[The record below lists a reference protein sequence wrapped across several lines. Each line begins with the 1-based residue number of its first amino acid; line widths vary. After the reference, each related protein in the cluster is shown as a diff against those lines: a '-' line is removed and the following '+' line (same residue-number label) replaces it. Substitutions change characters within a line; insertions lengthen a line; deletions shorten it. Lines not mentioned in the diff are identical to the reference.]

1 MSEQKTHH
9 ADKTSRA
16 PKTGAP
22 RTAPTMASMAAAI
35 HAAKVRASE
44 KNAGKNAEKSTE
56 KPAGK
61 NTEKSTEKNAVK
73 NGAPKK
79 GAQKNNV
86 DRKNSSNASR
96 SNRRGGGT
104 GRAHKQG
111 NSKGNQQGGNKG
123 NQQQNHPAPRRY
135 EPFIPEVITYPEELP
150 VSERRDDIMNAIRDN
165 QVVIIA
171 GETGSGKTTQI
182 PKMCLELGL
191 GEKGLIGHTQP
202 RRLAARSVAERI
214 AEELGQKIGETVGY
228 QVRFTSEV
236 GEHSAIKLMTD
247 GILLAEIQ
255 NDKLLRR
262 YSTLIIDEAHE
273 RSLNIDFILG
283 YLKRIL
289 PQRPDLKVIITS
301 ATIDPERFA
310 RHFSP
315 SYVPGQGIV
324 DENLSDEEREI
335 AEAILPDDAPP
346 IIEVSG
352 RTYPVEIR
360 YRPLEGDELYL
371 DDEEVDEDR
380 DPTDAILDAIKE
392 LSKEAPGDILIFFSG
407 EREIRDAKDAIE
419 AMVAKS
425 PRLNYEV
432 LPLYARL
439 SLAEQHRVFSPGSRP
454 RIVLATNVAET
465 SLTVPGIKYVI
476 DTGTARIS
484 RYSART
490 KVQRLPIERISQAS
504 ANQRSGRCGRVSDG
518 IAIRLYSEE
527 DFNSR
532 PEFTDPEILRTNLA
546 AVILQMIAIGVVREP
561 GDISRFPFV
570 QPPASRAINDG
581 VNLLRELGALTERTR
596 RKGRGGNNSATLT
609 AIGRAMAAF
618 PVDPRLARMI
628 IEGGRRGCA
637 KEMMVLAAALTI
649 QDPRERP
656 ADVRAEADAMHA
668 RFVDDTSDFSSF
680 LLLWDYI
687 NEQQAAL
694 SSSQLRKMCHREF
707 INYLRIREWQDLFA
721 QLREMGRTANIHA
734 SGGRDI
740 NASAHEVDIHKSLL
754 TGLLS
759 HVGVKEEREK
769 DSKGRTRGPREYLGA
784 RGTKFAI
791 FPGSGLFKKGPD
803 WVLSAELV
811 ETSRLWART
820 NAAIEPQWIEEVG
833 KHLISVQYSE
843 PHWSLSSGAAVAY
856 AKGTLFGLTIYAD
869 RPVQYARVDAAA
881 ARELFI
887 QSALVEGQWHTQHKF
902 YLRNQRALAE
912 VEELEAR
919 LRRRDLRVDDSVLF
933 AFYDAR
939 IPAHVTDVR
948 AFDKWW
954 KQARLEDDNFLDF
967 NPEKLINEEAADY
980 DDSQFP
986 RQWVQRTDSGELTLD
1001 LRYEYAPTAGVGG
1014 ARTEAAKRDGVAVQ
1028 VPILFLNQL
1037 SPEPFRWQIPGLRHE
1052 LVTALIK
1059 SLPKAIR
1066 RNFVPAPDVAR
1077 AACAAL
1083 EEDYSPA
1090 TDELIP
1096 SLALVLRR
1104 LRGVVVEPEAFNWDA
1119 VPEHLKMGFQVRNAR
1134 NKILGEGKDLRALQQ
1149 QLHKEIRSALADS
1162 LGASDEAMAKMVAL
1176 AQGGSGNSGGSGN
1189 ASGPARPG
1197 SAKGAKSPAKGT
1209 QAETGASGGV
1219 REVTGLT
1226 AFPADLFPNGEIPRK
1241 VQRVIATQA
1250 VNGYPALV
1258 DEGSSVGLRIFPTEA
1273 EQLHAQRRGII
1284 RLLQLQ
1290 VPSPV
1295 RYVSE
1300 HLSHKEKI
1308 VFTQNPHG
1316 SIDELIRDCT
1326 VAALDHLVPHTPI
1339 FTHAEYSE
1347 LYEHVRAEL
1356 IETVFDVTKLVAE
1369 ILSEATA
1376 LKKAIKKATSLT
1388 TMHAV
1393 SDVKAQMENLVYPGF
1408 VAQTGY
1414 NQLVHLPRYLK
1425 AAQVR
1430 LTKLGPNLHRDNQ
1443 LMLTVQDLE
1452 DSYDNAVKSLPAGT
1466 IVPDALRRVN
1476 WMIEELRVSFFAQE
1490 LGTAY
1495 TVSEKRIAKAQREA
1509 LDAIK
1514 R

>member
-44 KNAGKNAEKSTE
+44 KNAEKNAEKSTE

-61 NTEKSTEKNAVK
+61 NTEKNTEKNAVK

-79 GAQKNNV
+79 GAQKNNA
-86 DRKNSSNASR
+86 DHKNASR

-104 GRAHKQG
+104 GRARKQG

-123 NQQQNHPAPRRY
+123 EQQQNRPAPRRY

-315 SYVPGQGIV
+315 SYVPGKGIV

-360 YRPLEGDELYL
+360 YRPLEGEEDAYL
-371 DDEEVDEDR
+371 DDEEVAEDR

-392 LSKEAPGDILIFFSG
+392 LSKEAPGDVLIFFSG

-419 AMVAKS
+419 AMVLKS

-581 VNLLRELGALTERTR
+581 VNLLRELGALTERTL

-769 DSKGRTRGPREYLGA
+769 DSKGRNRGPREYLGA

-881 ARELFI
+881 AREIFI

-954 KQARLEDDNFLDF
+954 KQARLEDDNYLDF

-1001 LRYEYAPTAGVGG
+1001 LRYEYAPTAGIGG
-1014 ARTEAAKRDGVAVQ
+1014 ARTDAAKRDGVAVQ

-1090 TDELIP
+1090 TDELLP

-1176 AQGGSGNSGGSGN
+1176 AQGGSSN

-1197 SAKGAKSPAKGT
+1197 SAKGAKNPAKGT
-1209 QAETGASGGV
+1209 QSEAGASGGV

-1226 AFPADLFPNGEIPRK
+1226 EFPADMFPDGAIPRK
-1241 VQRVIATQA
+1241 VQRIIATQA

-1408 VAQTGY
+1408 VAKTGY
-1414 NQLVHLPRYLK
+1414 DQLVHIPRYLK

>member
-44 KNAGKNAEKSTE
+44 KNAEKNAEKSTE

-61 NTEKSTEKNAVK
+61 NTGKNTEKNAVK

-104 GRAHKQG
+104 GRARKQG

-123 NQQQNHPAPRRY
+123 NQQQNRPAPRRY

-315 SYVPGQGIV
+315 SYVPGKGIV

-360 YRPLEGDELYL
+360 YRPLDGDELYL
-371 DDEEVDEDR
+371 DDEEVAEDR
-380 DPTDAILDAIKE
+380 DPTEAILDAIKE

-419 AMVAKS
+419 AMVLKS

-869 RPVQYARVDAAA
+869 RPVQYARVDAVA
-881 ARELFI
+881 AREIFI

-933 AFYDAR
+933 AFYDTR
-939 IPAHVTDVR
+939 VPAHVTDVR

-1014 ARTEAAKRDGVAVQ
+1014 ARTDAAKRDGVAVQ

-1090 TDELIP
+1090 TDELLP

-1149 QLHKEIRSALADS
+1149 QLHKEIRGALADS
-1162 LGASDEAMAKMVAL
+1162 LGASDDTMAKMVAL
-1176 AQGGSGNSGGSGN
+1176 AQGGSSSSGGAGSSGSSA
-1189 ASGPARPG
+1189 ASAK
-1197 SAKGAKSPAKGT
+1197 KGAKSPAKGT

-1226 AFPADLFPNGEIPRK
+1226 AFPADMFPDGAIPRK

-1414 NQLVHLPRYLK
+1414 DQLVHLPRYLK